1 MPHAKPQRPQGIER
15 NVVIT
20 TWDWADDK
28 HYLHDEISTD
38 KRNPT
43 VNGYGPLFGSPEY
56 ATDMIPIL
64 DPVKNSVTKFHA
76 PVRDP
81 DMPFSLG
88 PGHAAALKPLAPSP
102 YWGNEQIWDTHIN
115 NHNSMMDGKGRL
127 WLAAAVRGVKAVS
140 YTHLDVYKRQSPTS
154 SFLPSAV
161 APMITSRHCASSSSL
176 AWT

>member
-1 MPHAKPQRPQGIER
+1 MPKNKPQRPQGIER
-15 NVVIT
+15 NVVVT

-56 ATDMIPIL
+56 ATDIIPIL

-76 PVRDP
+76 PVRDV

-88 PGHAAALKPLAPSP
+88 PGHAAALKPLAASP

-115 NHNSMMDGKGRL
+115 NHNSMMEGKAGCGSPPRC
-127 WLAAAVRGVKAVS
+127 AASKIRISAARV
-140 YTHLDVYKRQSPTS
+140 PT
-154 SFLPSAV
+154 
-161 APMITSRHCASSSSL
+161 
-176 AWT
+176 